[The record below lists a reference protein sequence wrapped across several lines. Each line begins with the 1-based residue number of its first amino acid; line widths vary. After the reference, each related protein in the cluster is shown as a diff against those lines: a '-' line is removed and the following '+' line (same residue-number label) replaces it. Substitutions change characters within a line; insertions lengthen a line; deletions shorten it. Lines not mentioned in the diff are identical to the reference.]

1 VFSRNSISVFQL
13 LRKAPHR
20 PVRFCSSLLSFFL
33 PFFAFPPGM
42 TIFDHSPSAAPGII
56 FNTYWFIAF
65 AAVVI
70 PVYWLLRKAS
80 LRLPFLALA
89 CVTFHYQFAGP
100 AGMAPIIVLGIITY
114 FAALSRSR
122 AACALGIT
130 LSVLALCFYKYT
142 HFLTLDLLG
151 LIHHGWAAAAAK
163 AADKVLP
170 SAPPLAMSFFAFEF
184 VHYLYEVRKGGEPIR
199 NPLHF
204 LLFSLFF
211 PSLVAGPIKRYTQFL
226 PALHAGAAGVG
237 EEDAASG
244 LRRIAMGFLK
254 KVVIADNLT
263 LALAYYAP
271 LFGTLTLGERWF
283 FFFMLAMRI
292 LMDFSGYSD
301 IAIGLARLL
310 GIKLPENFNWPY
322 AARSI
327 QEFWQRWHISL
338 SSWIRDYVYIPLGGS
353 RHGIVRKIFNGLF
366 AFALCGLWHGPA
378 WHYVIWGIYHGAG
391 LAVCANYSN
400 VPGVGPALQKLLA
413 RYPTVCW
420 AATQLF
426 VGLGW
431 LVFFYPVSDALR
443 MASLLFTSQLFPS

>member
-1 VFSRNSISVFQL
+1 V
-13 LRKAPHR
+13 
-20 PVRFCSSLLSFFL
+20 
-33 PFFAFPPGM
+33 
-42 TIFDHSPSAAPGII
+42 TIFDHTSNAAPGII

-65 AAVVI
+65 ALIVV
-70 PVYWLLRKAS
+70 PVYWLLRKSA

-100 AGMAPIIVLGIITY
+100 AGMAPIIALGVVTY

-122 AACALGIT
+122 AACTVGIV

-142 HFLTLDLLG
+142 QFIATDLLG
-151 LIHHGWAAAAAK
+151 LINPAWAAAAAASAK
-163 AADKVLP
+163 KVLP
-170 SAPPLAMSFFAFEF
+170 IAPPLAMSFFAFEF
-184 VHYLYEVRKGGEPIR
+184 VHYLYEVRKGGEPIK
-199 NPLHF
+199 NPLQF

-226 PALHAGAAGVG
+226 PALQEGATNVNLDDAG
-237 EEDAASG
+237 EG
-244 LRRIAMGFLK
+244 LRRIAVGFLK

-263 LALAYYAP
+263 LVLAYYGP
-271 LFGTLTLGERWF
+271 QFGTLTLSERWF
-283 FFFMLAMRI
+283 MFTLLALRI

-327 QEFWQRWHISL
+327 QDFWSRWHISL
-338 SSWIRDYVYIPLGGS
+338 SSWIRDYIYIPLGGS
-353 RHGIVRKIFNGLF
+353 RHGLVRKIGNGLF

-378 WHYVIWGIYHGAG
+378 WHYVIWGVYHGVG
-391 LAVCANYSN
+391 LAVCANYKTI
-400 VPGVGPALQKLLA
+400 PGIGPMLEKLLGQV
-413 RYPTVCW
+413 PFVCW

-426 VGLGW
+426 VWLGW

-443 MASLLFTSQLFPS
+443 MASQLFTSDIFPPTP